1 MIKSMRNASDIT
13 VFHTGENRYPV
24 KIDGSVHFTRGQK
37 YFVLEGLK
45 IPRRS
50 MEWNRFLLASS
61 HVLSWWKQHQTFKRA
76 FMTDTM
82 QDIERIFHPRAISII
97 GSSSR
102 EGSFGRL
109 FLEGMILMGYQGIY
123 PVHPREKE
131 LLGLK
136 AYPNIKEIP
145 VDIDL
150 AISLVPRTEV
160 LKVVQ
165 ECAEK
170 GVKGLLLFTSGF
182 KEKDEEGKQIELKM
196 AQIARKGGVRL
207 IGPNANGIYCPAA
220 KICTF
225 PGALIAGGLP
235 TESGNAAI
243 LSQSGSFADY
253 ACQILAGKNIRFSK
267 VVGYGNESDL
277 GATDFLE
284 YFGKD
289 KETRVIAG
297 YLEGV
302 KNGRGFY
309 ELAKKISKQK
319 PIIIWK
325 GGLTESGAR
334 AALAHTGSLA
344 GSRQVW
350 EAMFKQAGII
360 SVNSLEE
367 IADCVLAFS
376 WLPLPKGRRVAILS
390 GMAGTN
396 VGTADN
402 CLLMGLEIAKYTENT
417 IQKLSKILPAI
428 GTTAANPTDIGAG
441 VLVNP
446 ELYGKTAKI
455 LLEDENVDM
464 VITITGPDNPA
475 TVKDLANVAQNTS
488 KPMVVSLFDIAGL
501 VEPQVKYL
509 QAKHVPVYL
518 DPKRAAFALAK
529 MTEYAEF
536 RDRE

>member
-1 MIKSMRNASDIT
+1 MA
-13 VFHTGENRYPV
+13 
-24 KIDGSVHFTRGQK
+24 
-37 YFVLEGLK
+37 
-45 IPRRS
+45 
-50 MEWNRFLLASS
+50 
-61 HVLSWWKQHQTFKRA
+61 
-76 FMTDTM
+76 DTM

-97 GSSSR
+97 GSSGR

-109 FLEGMILMGYQGIY
+109 FLEGMIRMGYPAIY

-136 AYPNIKEIP
+136 TYPDIKAIP

-165 ECAEK
+165 DCAGK
-170 GVKGLLLFTSGF
+170 GVKGLILFTSGF
-182 KEKDEEGKQIELKM
+182 KEKGNEGGNLEQEIVRV
-196 AQIARKGGVRL
+196 AREGGVRL

-235 TESGNAAI
+235 AESGSAAI

-253 ACQILAGKNIRFSK
+253 ACQVLAGKNIRFSK

-302 KNGRGFY
+302 KDGRRFF

-334 AALAHTGSLA
+334 AALAHTGALA
-344 GSRQVW
+344 GSQKVW
-350 EAMFKQAGII
+350 EAMCRQAGIV

-367 IADCVLAFS
+367 ITDCVLTFS
-376 WLPLPKGRRVAILS
+376 WLPLPKGKRVAILS

-402 CLLMGLEIAKYTENT
+402 CLLMGLEIAKYTEKT
-417 IQKLSKILPAI
+417 TLRLSKILPAI

-464 VITITGPDNPA
+464 LITITGPDNPA
-475 TVKDLANVAQNTS
+475 TVKDLADVAQNTG

-518 DPKRAAFALAK
+518 DPKRAANALVKLA
-529 MTEYAEF
+529 EYAEF
-536 RDRE
+536 RQEL